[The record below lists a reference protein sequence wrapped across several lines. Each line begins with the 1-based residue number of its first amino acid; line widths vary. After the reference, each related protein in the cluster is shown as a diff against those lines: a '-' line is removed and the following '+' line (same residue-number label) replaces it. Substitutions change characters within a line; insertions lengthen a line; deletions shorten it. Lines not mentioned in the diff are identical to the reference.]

1 MNDIQ
6 PAPSLVK
13 YSNPILISNSQ
24 KKQIKQQPPSNTEDI
39 LNAILLP
46 REFNHQ
52 KNQLQ
57 MQCVSPAP
65 STKQDVLEL
74 QDKLDKWLQ
83 QRQARETG
91 LCPIREELY
100 SQCFDELIR
109 QITIN
114 CAERGMLL
122 VTVRNEVRMVIQT
135 YQTLYA
141 SSIAF
146 GMRKFLSEEEKKAEY
161 RLRIKQLEQE
171 CSELHRQ
178 VESLE
183 QKLLDTK
190 QQDEIKRQQ
199 TKEAH
204 ADIVSQLKADIKA
217 KVNGDLEKILTGQK
231 KLPDK
236 K

>member
-1 MNDIQ
+1 MNDIL
-6 PAPSLVK
+6 PSPSLVK

-24 KKQIKQQPPSNTEDI
+24 KKQIKSLPPSNTEDI

-57 MQCVSPAP
+57 IQCVSPAP

-83 QRQARETG
+83 QRLSRETG

-122 VTVRNEVRMVIQT
+122 VTVRNEFRMVIQT

-161 RLRIKQLEQE
+161 RQRIKQLEQE
-171 CSELHRQ
+171 CSDLQRQ

-183 QKLLDTK
+183 QKLHDTK
-190 QQDEIKRQQ
+190 QQDQKTREQSKETHIEIISSLKNEIK
-199 TKEAH
+199 TK
-204 ADIVSQLKADIKA
+204 VS
-217 KVNGDLEKILTGQK
+217 GDLEKIFTGQK
-231 KLPDK
+231 KLSDK